1 MVLTV
6 GSVLIIPAGLAAGV
20 VPGTICY
27 FTIAAASRRQRGMTV
42 FEPILVGIVVPTLLG
57 LALRPLMPIETW
69 LFPAQ
74 SWSLPAAFFAGGV
87 AAVLAMLIVA
97 GVRRVFIAI
106 TT

>member
-1 MVLTV
+1 
-6 GSVLIIPAGLAAGV
+6 
-20 VPGTICY
+20 
-27 FTIAAASRRQRGMTV
+27 MTV